1 MAGPNEFTIS
11 GTLKDWD
18 FIPSLP
24 SIQVPTLVTRG
35 GFDEVMP
42 RTCEVD
48 VIQLKPK
55 KWCLHCGCI
64 ARAE

>member
-42 RTCEVD
+42 W
-48 VIQLKPK
+48 I
-55 KWCLHCGCI
+55 CGAQCDPTQIKI
-64 ARAE
+64 ARASS